1 MRVARA
7 SASANQNYDIRKD
20 GGFMPGLSE
29 DDIRRVRE
37 ASDLVSVAG
46 QRVVLRQRGRDF
58 WGCCPFH
65 NEKSPSFKI
74 DPATQLWH

>member
-1 MRVARA
+1 
-7 SASANQNYDIRKD
+7 
-20 GGFMPGLSE
+20 MPGLSE

-74 DPATQLWH
+74 DPLRSCGIVSVAARAETCSASS